1 MFRDIIDRL
10 AKGDKPE
17 KRLLTRKLDAALT
30 KKIGVL
36 QISFLSQPADPK
48 INPPSRQLLLVAAFL
63 GEREKIQLALDI
75 LRTEQAQRH
84 GSIKAVAAHS
94 ALTEALETTSR
105 LLAAFP
111 SELIRWRQVL
121 AELENIDMKKE

>member
-10 AKGDKPE
+10 AKGEQPE
-17 KRLLTRKLDAALT
+17 KKVLARKLDAALT

-36 QISFLSQPADPK
+36 QISYLSQPADPK

-63 GEREKIQLALDI
+63 GDREKIQLALDI

-84 GSIKAVAAHS
+84 GSIKGDTSLS
-94 ALTEALETTSR
+94 ALTEAVAATSR

-111 SELIRWRQVL
+111 DELIRWRQVL